1 MKALSCIVCVCLGL
15 FSAVASGQITVSR
28 SVIEFSPTEKLQD
41 IEVLNTGDY
50 KIYLDM
56 SLAEIQHPESANPI
70 RQELTDPRVAP
81 VLVSPKQLLVL
92 PGQRKRLRIIMREAA
107 QEQDRIFR
115 LTVKPYTGK
124 LNIESSG
131 TGEKASAI
139 KVLVGYDLLLISRP
153 ESIQP
158 DLKTVRTDDS
168 IKFVNSGNTNVLLRR
183 IRQCDSA
190 GNDCQELQP
199 NRLYAGETYQIDL
212 PKKGSASEYPVEVWR
227 SVSLDN
233 DYETY

>member
-1 MKALSCIVCVCLGL
+1 MKVMSSILCLFLGFLSTNAL
-15 FSAVASGQITVSR
+15 AQITVSR

-41 IEVLNTGDY
+41 IEILNTGDY

-56 SLAEIQHPESANPI
+56 SLAEIQNPESASPV
-70 RQELTDPRVAP
+70 RQELSDPRVAP
-81 VLVSPKQLLVL
+81 VLVSPRQMLVL

-107 QEQDRIFR
+107 TEQDRIFR

-124 LNIESSG
+124 LNIEQSAS
-131 TGEKASAI
+131 TEKASAI

-158 DLKTVRTDDS
+158 DVTTVRTDNS

-190 GNDCQELQP
+190 GNDCEELQP
-199 NRLYAGETYQIDL
+199 NRLYAGETYQIEL
-212 PKKGSASEYPVEVWR
+212 PKPGPAAQYPVEVWR

-233 DYETY
+233 AYDTY

>member
-1 MKALSCIVCVCLGL
+1 MKFAQFECYPLTLTGYQRHMKVISCILCLFLGF
-15 FSAVASGQITVSR
+15 FSANALAQITVSR
-28 SVIEFSPTEKLQD
+28 SVIEFSPTEKLLQ
-41 IEVLNTGDY
+41 N
-50 KIYLDM
+50 
-56 SLAEIQHPESANPI
+56 PESANPV

-81 VLVSPKQLLVL
+81 VLVSPRQMLVL

-107 QEQDRIFR
+107 TEQDRIFR

-124 LNIESSG
+124 LNIEQSASN
-131 TGEKASAI
+131 EKASAI

-158 DLKTVRTDDS
+158 DVTTVRTDNS

-190 GNDCQELQP
+190 GNDCEELQP
-199 NRLYAGETYQIDL
+199 NRLYAGETYQI
-212 PKKGSASEYPVEVWR
+212 E
-227 SVSLDN
+227 
-233 DYETY
+233 